1 MLAVGGNSQQ
11 SVELVLIIA
20 LLLAAAVLGVFA
32 LSKPRRWRSRTP
44 FDQQRPDLTDVG
56 QQLHAVMAGSFERR
70 RVLSPSEY
78 RVFAIVENEISV
90 LRLGYRVF
98 AQTSLGEILR
108 SSNHPMASVL
118 HRAGYAAAIVAAAI
132 AGFSVLAMVIAP
144 TNAASVFFAVCA
156 LGLGVLAYVLWP
168 RWEPSTIEPEVSQTL
183 QAPDGQRRRRRVI
196 VHNPRR
202 GFFGWLFL
210 LIFLAF
216 NGVMAFALVGFL
228 IEIGKM
234 TDDAEGLAIAA
245 GQLILFFWACGAVIT
260 GLLALVMHGRGQRT
274 VIEEEIER

>member
-1 MLAVGGNSQQ
+1 
-11 SVELVLIIA
+11 
-20 LLLAAAVLGVFA
+20 
-32 LSKPRRWRSRTP
+32 
-44 FDQQRPDLTDVG
+44 
-56 QQLHAVMAGSFERR
+56 
-70 RVLSPSEY
+70 
-78 RVFAIVENEISV
+78 
-90 LRLGYRVF
+90 
-98 AQTSLGEILR
+98 
-108 SSNHPMASVL
+108 MASVL

-168 RWEPSTIEPEVSQTL
+168 RWEPSTIEPEVSPTL
-183 QAPDGQRRRRRVI
+183 KAPDGQRRRRRVI
-196 VHNPRR
+196 VHKPRR

-216 NGVMAFALVGFL
+216 NGVMALALVGFL